1 MRNVAFAL
9 VLVAGCATSGEQ
21 DFDLDRQAAEE
32 VAATG
37 GKADGISF
45 ERLER
50 ATADE
55 VAASFQDVRGTQI
68 ADCFAVY
75 TAEIDPDATTL
86 SAEVAGEFLHVSDL
100 GEGNVCED
108 WSELEETVN
117 GVLAQLGV
125 AEAPIG
131 DVIDALDDY
140 AVAQLADAK
149 TDGFV
154 DLAKAAPLFHDDIVR
169 VQDANAIAREQD
181 PTDVDLTEIRAAW
194 DQVRINEQET
204 LDGSYLNPIVFPKT
218 VLDGS
223 DLDIFKGLRS
233 AFPLEGLKLIATS
246 RRAINGFWQNND
258 GPDDDPD
265 FEPIAITLE
274 KTSIVKRFYFR
285 GDRNNMLLVVDD
297 QNQAWGLQMGYSE

>member
-1 MRNVAFAL
+1 
-9 VLVAGCATSGEQ
+9 
-21 DFDLDRQAAEE
+21 
-32 VAATG
+32 
-37 GKADGISF
+37 
-45 ERLER
+45 
-50 ATADE
+50 
-55 VAASFQDVRGTQI
+55 
-68 ADCFAVY
+68 
-75 TAEIDPDATTL
+75 
-86 SAEVAGEFLHVSDL
+86 
-100 GEGNVCED
+100 
-108 WSELEETVN
+108 
-117 GVLAQLGV
+117 VLAQLGV
-125 AEAPIG
+125 TEAPIG
-131 DVIDALDDY
+131 DVIDALDEY

-233 AFPLEGLKLIATS
+233 AFPLEGLELIATS